1 MQDATKH
8 AIHSKWGHL
17 QRAVISLML
26 LIIVATAPADTLKR
40 LSDVFTY
47 MPPPRYPID
56 AWVRTSTGSRRI
68 EGRAVCRVT
77 LNADGTVARVELADT
92 SGSKILDHASVE
104 ALREWR
110 ARPGRPGPFYNIP
123 INFTGRGSTLGN
135 DNGMEKAGPSIMGFR
150 DR

>member
-1 MQDATKH
+1 MRHPTNQLM
-8 AIHSKWGHL
+8 HSKWGYW
-17 QRAVISLML
+17 QRAIISLVL
-26 LIIVATAPADTLKR
+26 LAIVATAPADTLNR

-47 MPPPRYPID
+47 MPPPRYPVD

-77 LNADGTVARVELADT
+77 LNADGTIARVEVADT

-110 ARPGRPGPFYNIP
+110 ARPGRPGRFYNIP
-123 INFTGRGSTLGN
+123 IKFNGGGSTVGN
-135 DNGMEKAGPSIMGFR
+135 DNGMGKDGLGVTKSR